1 MLDVLWLTAVT
12 ACLFNGGVGHGFSG
26 SVLPLLPSLSTNP
39 SSFSWMNS
47 QAQGSKVRGRS
58 RRDCSR
64 ADCAKDISGGNMPIL
79 GFQGFLFIKNLAFR
93 FL

>member
-26 SVLPLLPSLSTNP
+26 SVLPLLPSPSTNP

-64 ADCAKDISGGNMPIL
+64 ADCGKDISGGNMPIL
-79 GFQGFLFIKNLAFR
+79 GFQGF
-93 FL
+93 FLLKI